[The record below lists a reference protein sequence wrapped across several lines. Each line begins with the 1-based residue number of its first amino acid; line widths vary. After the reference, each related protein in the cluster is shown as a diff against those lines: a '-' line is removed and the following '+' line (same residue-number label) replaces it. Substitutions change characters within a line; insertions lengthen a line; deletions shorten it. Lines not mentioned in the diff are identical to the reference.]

1 MLKIGIVGLPNVG
14 KSTLFKALTREQ
26 VNIANFP
33 FATIDPNVGIVK
45 VPDKRLDLLAE
56 MSKSRKIVPAAI
68 EFVDIAGLVKGAHE
82 GAGLGNQFLAR
93 IREVDA
99 IVEVVRSFENSDIIH
114 VDGSINPKRDI
125 ETIQLELVM
134 ADLQTVNKHLQKN
147 EKDLKAG
154 VKKAQEEKMILEK
167 IKNALES
174 GEMATKANLPDSELE
189 IIKDLHLLTLKPF
202 IFIFNVSSQKIP
214 ITQQEHKI
222 ELELKFEA
230 EIADMSEEDAK
241 EFISLRDISRREKNE
256 SHLDDLIVAAYKT
269 LNLITYFTTGEDE
282 TRGWTIEAG
291 STAPKAGSAIHTDF
305 EEKFIKAEVIN
316 WQKLLE
322 CGSTSTAS
330 SGQSN
335 CWGSARAKGA
345 LRVEGR
351 DYVVCDGDVIEF
363 KI

>member
-1 MLKIGIVGLPNVG
+1 MTLKIGIVGLPNVG

-33 FATIDPNVGIVK
+33 FATIDPNVGVVK
-45 VPDKRLDLLAE
+45 VPDERLLKLAK
-56 MSKSRKIVPAAI
+56 MAKSKKVIPAAI

-99 IVEVVRSFENSDIIH
+99 IVEVVRSFEDPDIIH
-114 VDGSINPKRDI
+114 VEEKINPERDI

-134 ADLQTVNKHLQKN
+134 ADLQTVNKHLLKN
-147 EKDLKAG
+147 ERDLKTG
-154 VKKAQEEKMILEK
+154 VKKAQEEKIILEK
-167 IKNALES
+167 IKNVLDA
-174 GEMATKANLPDSELE
+174 GELATKTSLPDSELE

-202 IFIFNVSSQKIP
+202 IFVFNVSKQKNSKVLA
-214 ITQQEHKI
+214 QAI
-222 ELELKFEA
+222 ELDLKFES
-230 EIADMSEEDAK
+230 EIADMNEEEAK
-241 EFISLRDISRREKNE
+241 EFKNE
-256 SHLDDLIVAAYKT
+256 SCLDNLIMSAYKI

-282 TRGWTIEAG
+282 TRGWTIKAG
-291 STAPKAGSAIHTDF
+291 STAPQAGAVIHTDF

-322 CGSTSTAS
+322 CGSWT
-330 SGQSN
+330 
-335 CWGSARAKGA
+335 SARDKGI
-345 LRVEGR
+345 LKIEGKE
-351 DYVVCDGDVIEF
+351 YVVQDGDVIEF